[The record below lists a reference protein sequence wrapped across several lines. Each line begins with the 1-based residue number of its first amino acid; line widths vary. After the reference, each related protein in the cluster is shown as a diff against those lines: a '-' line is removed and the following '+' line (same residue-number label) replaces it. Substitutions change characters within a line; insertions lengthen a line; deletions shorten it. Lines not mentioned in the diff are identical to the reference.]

1 MKSVFLAGLLLLP
14 ATVFAQTPNITA
26 SSGGL
31 IFGPLS
37 SLNLSNGYSVVASNG
52 VGYAMGDSVLLD
64 CQLLVS
70 NNAANVSNT
79 VVIVDTSDDNI
90 TWQTGTFQILLA
102 NTGTTASNV
111 RSNLNT
117 QAAAF
122 LRFSISN
129 ACVQTINTTNFA
141 TLKVNK
147 KLYN

>member
-1 MKSVFLAGLLLLP
+1 
-14 ATVFAQTPNITA
+14 
-26 SSGGL
+26 
-31 IFGPLS
+31 
-37 SLNLSNGYSVVASNG
+37 LNLSNGYSVVASNG